1 MAWQVFLYGI
11 QWDDGKGEYD
21 VSELPENLRVT
32 IDDHD
37 ADDKTVATELALA
50 EATDEF
56 DSLIAGTEQIVVKHE

>member
-1 MAWQVFLYGI
+1 MAWKVYLYGI

-32 IDDHD
+32 I
-37 ADDKTVATELALA
+37 ADDDAEDEKQAIELAMT

-56 DSLIAGTEQIVVKHE
+56 GSLIASTEQITVK